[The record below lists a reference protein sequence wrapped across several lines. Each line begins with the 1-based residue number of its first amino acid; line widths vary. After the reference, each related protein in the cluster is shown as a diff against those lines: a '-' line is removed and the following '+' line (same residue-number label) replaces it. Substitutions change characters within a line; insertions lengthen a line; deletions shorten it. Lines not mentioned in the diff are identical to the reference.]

1 MSSTAQYKLSVI
13 IVNYNVKYYVEQCL
27 LSVQKALNGINAEVF
42 VVDNHSRDASVEY
55 LTDRFP
61 HVRVISSNHN
71 LGFARANNIAIRQ
84 CTGQYVLL
92 LNPDTI
98 VAEDTFHRVLSFMDA
113 TPQAGGVGVRMLN
126 VNGSNAMES
135 RRGIPSPLTSFYKM
149 VGLCARYPKSRRF
162 GRYYLSFLP
171 WTEPAQIEVMSGAFC
186 MMRHEALNQ
195 AGLLDEDFFMYGED
209 IDLSVRLLKA
219 GWQNWY
225 VPATIVHYKGESTQ
239 KSSFRY
245 VHVFYDAMLIF
256 FRKHYG
262 HLSLLISLPIKAAI
276 VMKATVA
283 LVRMQ
288 TSKARRSLG
297 FFRHNTYHAPLY
309 VFIGQGERLEQCRQ
323 LAQRK
328 GLDAQFFEGDAQ
340 QLPQGHQTLTLPQKG
355 RVYVVYD
362 VKAYSYQQIFEC
374 FAQAPQPNVSMGLY
388 NADTHTI
395 ITAEE
400 VLR

>member
-1 MSSTAQYKLSVI
+1 M
-13 IVNYNVKYYVEQCL
+13 
-27 LSVQKALNGINAEVF
+27 
-42 VVDNHSRDASVEY
+42 
-55 LTDRFP
+55 
-61 HVRVISSNHN
+61 
-71 LGFARANNIAIRQ
+71 
-84 CTGQYVLL
+84 
-92 LNPDTI
+92 
-98 VAEDTFHRVLSFMDA
+98 
-113 TPQAGGVGVRMLN
+113 
-126 VNGSNAMES
+126 
-135 RRGIPSPLTSFYKM
+135 
-149 VGLCARYPKSRRF
+149 
-162 GRYYLSFLP
+162 
-171 WTEPAQIEVMSGAFC
+171 
-186 MMRHEALNQ
+186 
-195 AGLLDEDFFMYGED
+195 
-209 IDLSVRLLKA
+209 
-219 GWQNWY
+219 
-225 VPATIVHYKGESTQ
+225 PATIVHYKGESTQ

-309 VFIGQGERLEQCRQ
+309 VFIGKGERLEQCRQ

-328 GLDAQFFEGDAQ
+328 GLEAQFFEGDAQ

-374 FAQAPQPNVSMGLY
+374 FAQAPLPNVSMGLY

>member
-1 MSSTAQYKLSVI
+1 MVKLSVV
-13 IVNYNVKYYVEQCL
+13 IVSYKVRAYVEQCL
-27 LSVQKALNGINAEVF
+27 MSLLRSLRDIDAEVF
-42 VVDNHSRDASVEY
+42 VVDNNSHDGTVQLIRS
-55 LTDRFP
+55 RFP
-61 HVRVISSNHN
+61 HVKVMDSSHN
-71 LGFARANNIAIRQ
+71 LGFARANNAAIRQ
-84 CTGQYVLL
+84 STGEYVLL

-98 VAEDTFHRVLSFMDA
+98 VAEDTISTVLDFMDA
-113 TPQAGGVGVRMLN
+113 HPQAGSAGVAMQCVD
-126 VNGSNAMES
+126 GSLAPES
-135 RRGIPSPLTSFYKM
+135 RRGRPTPMTAFYKM
-149 VGLCARYPKSRRF
+149 CGLCAMFPRSRF
-162 GRYYLSFLP
+162 GRYYMGGMS
-171 WTEPAQIEVMSGAFC
+171 WSEAGRIDVVSGAFC
-186 MMRHEALNQ
+186 MMRRSALDRV
-195 AGLLDEDFFMYGED
+195 GLLDEDFFMYGED

-309 VFIGQGERLEQCRQ
+309 VFIGKGERLEQCRQ

-328 GLDAQFFEGDAQ
+328 GLEAQFFEGDAQ
-340 QLPQGHQTLTLPQKG
+340 QLPQGHQALTLPQKG